1 MFLSIGMFSSGWP
14 AFITGHAWIVW
25 MTLFLGLAIISIG
38 FFVRGNATKEAGDT
52 VQSNTVGR
60 DNNGMQLNSAGGTHI
75 YGDSA
80 LQALIPKPPPAP
92 PPVPIAP
99 LPDLR
104 FNATWRWAEIVYEM
118 SPGLWKQST
127 QFDYDK
133 DPKWAFLV
141 SFSRPV
147 PDKGQTTARPIP
159 LVAILKFTHIGGE
172 MSIPRAYWLGLT
184 QHEVEF
190 GVGHLE
196 SVVVGRLENHL
207 FSSYINRYQHDG
219 SNDYFDVPLR
229 QLGERKAMPAINS
242 ISVEISLFD
251 VNTNMTVEQK
261 EYKITFSQGNVR
273 PSISEESF

>member
-1 MFLSIGMFSSGWP
+1 MIPHKVVFLAPGSG
-14 AFITGHAWIVW
+14 
-25 MTLFLGLAIISIG
+25 
-38 FFVRGNATKEAGDT
+38 
-52 VQSNTVGR
+52 
-60 DNNGMQLNSAGGTHI
+60 
-75 YGDSA
+75 
-80 LQALIPKPPPAP
+80 
-92 PPVPIAP
+92 
-99 LPDLR
+99 
-104 FNATWRWAEIVYEM
+104 
-118 SPGLWKQST
+118 
-127 QFDYDK
+127 
-133 DPKWAFLV
+133 LV
-141 SFSRPV
+141 
-147 PDKGQTTARPIP
+147 KGQ
-159 LVAILKFTHIGGE
+159 LVMVSIESHGLPFAGHIGGE